1 MSKVD
6 HQSKVLPKMYQT
18 FKRYFTFVIVSGLLE
33 STN

>member
-1 MSKVD
+1 
-6 HQSKVLPKMYQT
+6 VLPKMYQT